1 MNESEERRRQ
11 LLKQTK
17 RLYNE
22 DRFIPA
28 VHPRYGHIY
37 KDLYDEEETPP
48 QNSFYFRL
56 MLGIICFVCYVW
68 IDYGEI
74 KVASVSSNQ
83 IVHQIEKE
91 MDLKEIK
98 AVWKNL

>member
-22 DRFIPA
+22 ERFIPA

-37 KDLYDEEETPP
+37 KDLYEEEENLP

-56 MLGIICFVCYVW
+56 MLGILCFVCYVW

-74 KVASVSSNQ
+74 KVANVSSNQ

-91 MDLKEIK
+91 MDLTEIK